1 MDDIAWIV
9 LGSGA
14 GVLANMAIPRRSR
27 QRSRS
32 WAHR

>member
-9 LGSGA
+9 LDLGA
-14 GVLANMAIPRRSR
+14 GVLASMAIPGRSR

-32 WAHR
+32 RAHR